1 MTTMTLTSRNFG
13 SQMSRL
19 YKVIQQGE
27 TLTMTVE
34 PQATS
39 RTTRSSKYAQA
50 MEEYKQGN
58 AISMDMDTIDTA
70 EKFVTFTRE
79 HGKKI

>member
-27 TLTMTVE
+27 TLTVTVE
-34 PQATS
+34 PQKTS
-39 RTTRSSKYAQA
+39 RATRSSKYTQA
-50 MEEYKQGN
+50 MEEYNQGK
-58 AISMDMDTIDTA
+58 AISMDMGIVDTA

-79 HGKKI
+79 HAKKI

>member
-1 MTTMTLTSRNFG
+1 MATMTLTSRNFG

-19 YKVIQQGE
+19 YKVIEQGE
-27 TLTMTVE
+27 TLTLTVE

-50 MEEYKQGN
+50 MAEYSQGK
-58 AISMDMDTIDTA
+58 AISMDMNTVDTA
-70 EKFVTFTRE
+70 EKFITFTRE
-79 HGKKI
+79 YAQKI